1 MKKINI
7 LITIVFLAISLLI
20 GYNHEPWVD
29 EAQSWVIARDASVY
43 EIVWDIARYE
53 GTFPLWHLTLKLFMC
68 FGLTYENLF
77 IVPIIISLIGV
88 IIFLSKVDA
97 PKYVKILLP
106 FTFYVFYQYTIIAR
120 SYCYLFLAFSLML
133 ITYKTRLE
141 KPLRYILSLAFLSL
155 ISMHGVVIACVF
167 VLMLFIELIRLKTIK
182 KYINDFVI
190 FGIILI
196 LEAIILCP
204 RSDLFM
210 TVAAVYTFPQIV
222 KSIMESLIGF
232 GNIYSKVFNVIA
244 LILFLAL
251 FVRVFFLKNKD
262 ISIVTGIVF
271 LFMFAIRF
279 ASHHSGILFLLMM
292 FGIISYYEELKKMS
306 KHFDKLFITVL
317 VIYTIFSA
325 QSGIND
331 LMYKYSGAEEMAKY
345 IQENNYQ
352 DKKIFGFGYKTVSLQ
367 PYFEKNIYKNMDE
380 AIYRWAKSNEDFYI
394 YTNFEDYDISYFTEV
409 PEYIVLEWDDGDF
422 RLGMIEDVIEST
434 GKYEVEYRTEGYK
447 FFKNAYCEKECY
459 TLYKLKK

>member
-182 KYINDFVI
+182 KYIKDFVI

-380 AIYRWAKSNEDFYI
+380 AIYRWAKSNEDFYM

>member
-88 IIFLSKVDA
+88 LIFLSKVDA

-182 KYINDFVI
+182 KYIKDFVI

>member
-1 MKKINI
+1 
-7 LITIVFLAISLLI
+7 
-20 GYNHEPWVD
+20 
-29 EAQSWVIARDASVY
+29 
-43 EIVWDIARYE
+43 
-53 GTFPLWHLTLKLFMC
+53 
-68 FGLTYENLF
+68 
-77 IVPIIISLIGV
+77 
-88 IIFLSKVDA
+88 
-97 PKYVKILLP
+97 
-106 FTFYVFYQYTIIAR
+106 
-120 SYCYLFLAFSLML
+120 ML

-182 KYINDFVI
+182 KYIKDFVI

>member
-7 LITIVFLAISLLI
+7 LIIIVFLAISLLI

-29 EAQSWVIARDASVY
+29 EAQSWLIARDASVY

-53 GTFPLWHLTLKLFMC
+53 GTFPLWHLTLKFFMSL
-68 FGLTYENLF
+68 GLTYEYLY
-77 IVPIIISLIGV
+77 IVPIIISLIGLIV
-88 IIFLSKVDA
+88 FLTKVDA
-97 PKYVKILLP
+97 PRYVKILLP
-106 FTFYVFYQYTIIAR
+106 FTFYVWYQYTIVAR

-141 KPLRYILSLAFLSL
+141 KPLRYILSLVFLSL

-167 VLMLFIELIRLKTIK
+167 VLMLFIELMTPGTIRKNIK
-182 KYINDFVI
+182 YFIV
-190 FGIILI
+190 FGISLI

-204 RSDLFM
+204 RNDLFM

-232 GNIYSKVFNVIA
+232 GNIYSRIFNIIGIVLF
-244 LILFLAL
+244 LILFAK
-251 FVRVFFLKNKD
+251 VFFLKNKD
-262 ISIVTGIVF
+262 ISIVTGILF

-279 ASHHSGILFLLMM
+279 ASHHSGILFFVMM
-292 FGIISYYEELKKMS
+292 FGIISHYEELKEKS
-306 KHFDKLFITVL
+306 KYFDKLFVTVL
-317 VIYTIFSA
+317 IIYTIFSA
-325 QSGIND
+325 QSGFND
-331 LMYKYSGAEEMAKY
+331 LMYSYSGAEKMAKY
-345 IQENNYQ
+345 IQENVYQ
-352 DKKIFGFGYKTVSLQ
+352 DKKIFGFGYKVVSLQ
-367 PYFEKNIYKNMDE
+367 PYFDKNIYQNMDE
-380 AIYRWAKSNEDFYI
+380 AIYRWSTSNEDFYM

>member
-182 KYINDFVI
+182 KYIKDFVI

-210 TVAAVYTFPQIV
+210 TVAAVYTFSQIV

-434 GKYEVEYRTEGYK
+434 GKYEIEYRTEGYK

>member
-77 IVPIIISLIGV
+77 IVPIKISLIGV

-182 KYINDFVI
+182 KYIKDFVI

-367 PYFEKNIYKNMDE
+367 PYFEKNIFKNMDE